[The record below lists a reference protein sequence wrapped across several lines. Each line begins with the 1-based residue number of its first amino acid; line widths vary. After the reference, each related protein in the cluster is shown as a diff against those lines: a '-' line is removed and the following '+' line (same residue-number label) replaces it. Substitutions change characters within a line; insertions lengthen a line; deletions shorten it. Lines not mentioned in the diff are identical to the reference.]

1 MNEQLLTLEPK
12 CVWKNFVELTKIPRP
27 SKKEE
32 KIIAFMKQW
41 CENLGLETI
50 VDEVGNVICKKP
62 ATAGYENRK
71 AIILQGHLDMV
82 PQKNSDKVHD
92 FEKDPITAY
101 VDGDWVTA
109 DGTTL
114 GADNG
119 MGVALAMALLESKD
133 IPHPPLE
140 ALFTID
146 EETGMTGAFGLKPGI
161 LDGDILINLD
171 SEEEGSICIGCAG
184 GTDAN
189 VEFLFDKEEPAKGYA
204 TYKLII
210 KGLKGGH
217 SGVDIHLQRGNAA
230 KLLFRF
236 LFEANK
242 QFNIQLSEFEVGNM
256 RNAIPREGWAVVT
269 VEQEKAT
276 EFEAM
281 LKEYE
286 GYYQKEYKEADQGVV
301 LFAEKLDKADFVID
315 KPTQDALINAIA
327 ATPNGVMRMSL
338 SMPGVVEASTNLSI
352 VKLHENKIEVSA
364 LIRSSVESS
373 KKEVEDMFDSL
384 YKLANA
390 DKVWFDGQYPGWKPE
405 PKSDIATVMD
415 ATYQKMFKKVPDVY
429 AIHAGL
435 ECGLLMGVY
444 PNIEAISIGP
454 TIKYPHSPDE
464 KIEISTVAKVWDFL
478 LEVLK
483 DIPEKK

>member
-1 MNEQLLTLEPK
+1 MNEELLKLKPEI
-12 CVWKNFVELTKIPRP
+12 VWKNFVELTKIPRP

-32 KIIAFMKQW
+32 KIIEFMKQW
-41 CENLGLETI
+41 GESRNIETI
-50 VDEVGNVICKKP
+50 VDEVGNVIYKKA
-62 ATAGYENRK
+62 ATPGYENRK
-71 AIILQGHLDMV
+71 TVVLQGHLDMV

-101 VDGDWVTA
+101 VDGEWVTA

-119 MGVALAMALLESKD
+119 MGVALAMAVFEAD
-133 IPHPPLE
+133 NIEHPPLE
-140 ALFTID
+140 ALFTVD
-146 EETGMTGAFGLKPGI
+146 EETGMSGAFGLKPGL

-171 SEEEGSICIGCAG
+171 SEEEGAICIGCAG

-189 VEFLFDKEEPAKGYA
+189 VEFMYDREAPAKNSTA
-204 TYKLII
+204 YKLTI

-242 QFNIQLSEFEVGNM
+242 QFDLQLSGFEIGNM

-269 VEQEKAT
+269 VDKAN
-276 EFEAM
+276 EFEA
-281 LKEYE
+281 LLAEYLVA
-286 GYYQKEYKEADQGVV
+286 YKNEYKEADEGLE
-301 LFAEKLDKADFVID
+301 LFAEKIDAPEFVID
-315 KPTQDALINAIA
+315 KATQDALISSVQ

-352 VKLHENKIEVSA
+352 VKLDDEKIQISA
-364 LIRSSVESS
+364 LIRSSVDSS
-373 KKEVEDMFDSL
+373 KKEVEDMFDAI
-384 YKLANA
+384 YNTANA

-405 PKSDIATVMD
+405 PNSSIATVMND
-415 ATYQKMFKKVPDVY
+415 TYQKMYEKTPDVY

-444 PNIEAISIGP
+444 PKFEAISIGP

-478 LEVLK
+478 LQVLK
-483 DIPEKK
+483 DTPVK